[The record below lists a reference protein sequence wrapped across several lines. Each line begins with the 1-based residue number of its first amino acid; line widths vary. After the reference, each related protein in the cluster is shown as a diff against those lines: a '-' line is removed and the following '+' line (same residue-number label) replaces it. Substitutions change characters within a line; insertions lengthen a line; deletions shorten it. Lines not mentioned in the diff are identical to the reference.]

1 MTTGNIEPIG
11 RLGATSGGQA
21 RRRAPGLPC
30 LMSVSILWRAILA
43 QAIAVGALFALL
55 LALPLPTAL
64 FREQGAWIGP
74 LSWLACA
81 LVTARVI
88 GFGPARAVAAAA
100 ISGLAAVPASLVI
113 SHTIGMVAGVLVFG
127 LACAARVRLSSDR
140 GDGDRTRDLR
150 LERPAS

>member
-1 MTTGNIEPIG
+1 
-11 RLGATSGGQA
+11 
-21 RRRAPGLPC
+21 
-30 LMSVSILWRAILA
+30 MSVSILWRAILA

-81 LVTARVI
+81 LVTARVV
-88 GFGPARAVAAAA
+88 GLGSGRAVAAALA
-100 ISGLAAVPASLVI
+100 SGLAAVAAGPVI
-113 SHTIGMVAGVLVFG
+113 GHTGAMVTGVLVFG
-127 LACAARVRLSSDR
+127 LACAARVRLPSDR
-140 GDGDRTRDLR
+140 GGGDRTRDLR